1 LTKNVSHLLIF
12 AIRCPFHAFQQKK
25 SSDFSFFSM
34 LGIHQKGWGKT
45 AMNAVTIVIGSIC
58 ILLIAYR
65 LYGTFIAAKVLK
77 LDDSNPTPAHE
88 LEDGKDYVPTNK
100 WVTFGHHFAAIAAAG
115 PLVGPILAAQF
126 GYLPSLLWLLIGA
139 VIGGAVHDIVVLF
152 ASMRQDGKSLSEI
165 AKKELGPVAG
175 FCAGLAML
183 FIITITM
190 AGLSLVVLSALERN
204 PWGTFAVG
212 ITIPIAMAVGLYHK
226 KTGNLKIA
234 TIVGFGLIMAA
245 IVWGPNIQ
253 GTALGNFLTFE
264 KSTIAILLP
273 VYAFFAAALPVWL
286 LLAPRDYLS
295 TFMKIGVFAALII
308 GVFYVNPAVQF
319 PAFTEFVNGGGPVI
333 AGPVWPFISIT
344 IACGAISGF
353 HAFVGSGTTP
363 KMINRWSDI
372 KGVAFGAMLVEC
384 LVAIMA
390 LIAAVSLMPG
400 DYFAINST
408 PEKFATL
415 GMETVHLDKLSDEVG
430 MDLEGR
436 TGGAVTL
443 AVGMTYI
450 FTEIPIFEQM
460 ASYFYQFVILFEAV
474 FILTAI
480 DSGTRVARYL
490 IQDFGGA
497 FFKPLKRMDS
507 VFATIFASALACF
520 MWGYLLFSGDIS
532 SVWAL
537 FGVSNQLMASI
548 GLIIGA
554 TVVLKIADK
563 RRYMLTCL
571 IPLAYLYVTVNV
583 AGYWMVKNVY
593 WNAASS
599 GFSVLNGTL
608 SIIMLVLGFVI
619 LIASIQKWRQLWKYP
634 QDILVERAAKGM
646 I

>member
-1 LTKNVSHLLIF
+1 
-12 AIRCPFHAFQQKK
+12 
-25 SSDFSFFSM
+25 
-34 LGIHQKGWGKT
+34 
-45 AMNAVTIVIGSIC
+45 MNAVTIVIGSIC
-58 ILLIAYR
+58 ILMIAYR
-65 LYGTFIAAKVLK
+65 LYGTFIALKVLK
-77 LDDSNPTPAHE
+77 LDDSKPTPAHK

-100 WVTFGHHFAAIAAAG
+100 WVAFGHHFAAIAAAG

-139 VIGGAVHDIVVLF
+139 VIGGAVHDAVVLF
-152 ASMRQDGKSLSEI
+152 ASMRKDGKSLSEV
-165 AKKELGPVAG
+165 AKEELGPVAG
-175 FCAGLAML
+175 FCTGLAML

-190 AGLSLVVLSALERN
+190 AGLSMVVLHALENN

-212 ITIPIAMAVGLYHK
+212 ITIPIAMGVGLYHK
-226 KTGNLKIA
+226 KTGNLKGA

-245 IVWGPNIQ
+245 ILLGPNIQ
-253 GTALGNFLTFE
+253 GTALGDLLTLE
-264 KSTIAILLP
+264 ASTLAIILP
-273 VYAFFAAALPVWL
+273 IYAFFAAALPVWL

-308 GVFYVNPAVQF
+308 GVFVVNPEIQF
-319 PAFTEFVNGGGPVI
+319 PAFTEFINGGGPIV

-363 KMINRWSDI
+363 KMLNRWSDI
-372 KGVAFGAMLVEC
+372 KSVGFGAMLVEC
-384 LVAIMA
+384 VVAIMA
-390 LIAAVSLMPG
+390 LIAAVSLQPG

-408 PEKFATL
+408 PEVFQTL
-415 GMETVHLDKLSDEVG
+415 GMETVHLDELSEEIG
-430 MDLEGR
+430 INLEGR

-450 FTEIPIFEQM
+450 FTEIPFFDKL
-460 ASYFYQFVILFEAV
+460 ASFFFQFVIMFEAV

-490 IQDFGGA
+490 IQDFFGE
-497 FFKPLKRMDS
+497 FYKPLKRVDWLPGN
-507 VFATIFASALACF
+507 IFASALACF
-520 MWGYLLFSGDIS
+520 IWGYLLYSGDIS
-532 SVWAL
+532 SIWAL

-563 RRYMLTCL
+563 RWYMWTCL
-571 IPLAYLYVTVNV
+571 VPLAYLYVTVNV

-593 WNAASS
+593 LNPASA
-599 GFSVLNGTL
+599 GFSILNGIL
-608 SIIMLVLGFVI
+608 SITMLILGLII
-619 LIASIQKWRQLWKYP
+619 LVAALKKWRELWKIP
-634 QDILVERAAKGM
+634 QAELLKRSA
-646 I
+646 

>member
-1 LTKNVSHLLIF
+1 
-12 AIRCPFHAFQQKK
+12 
-25 SSDFSFFSM
+25 
-34 LGIHQKGWGKT
+34 
-45 AMNAVTIVIGSIC
+45 MNAISIVIGSIC
-58 ILLIAYR
+58 ILLIVYR
-65 LYGTFIAAKVLK
+65 LYGTFMAAKVLK
-77 LDDSNPTPAHE
+77 LNDSKPTPAQK
-88 LEDGKDYVPTNK
+88 LEDGQDYVPTNK
-100 WVTFGHHFAAIAAAG
+100 WVVFGHHFAAIAAAG

-126 GYLPSLLWLLIGA
+126 GYLPGLLWLLIGA
-139 VIGGAVHDIVVLF
+139 VIGGAVHDMVVLF
-152 ASMRQDGKSLSEI
+152 ASMRRDGKSLSEV
-165 AKKELGPVAG
+165 AKEELGPVAG
-175 FCAGLAML
+175 FCTGLAML

-190 AGLSLVVLSALERN
+190 AGLSMVVLGALERN

-212 ITIPIAMAVGLYHK
+212 ITIPIAMGVGLYHK
-226 KTGNLKIA
+226 KTGNLKLA
-234 TIVGFGLIMAA
+234 TIVGFALIMAA

-253 GTALGNFLTFE
+253 GTWLGDLLTLE
-264 KSTIAILLP
+264 KSTLALILP
-273 VYAFFAAALPVWL
+273 IYAFFAAALPVWL

-295 TFMKIGVFAALII
+295 TFMKIGVFAALIV
-308 GVFYVNPAVQF
+308 GVFIVNPEVQF
-319 PAFTEFVNGGGPVI
+319 PAFTEFVNGGGPVV

-363 KMINRWSDI
+363 KMINRWTDV

-390 LIAAVSLMPG
+390 LIAAVSLQPG

-415 GMETVHLDKLSDEVG
+415 GMETVHLDELSKEVG

-450 FTEIPIFEQM
+450 FAAVPFFAKL

-490 IQDFGGA
+490 IQDFLGD
-497 FFKPLKRMDS
+497 FIKPLKRTDS
-507 VFATIFASALACF
+507 LGANIFASALACF
-520 MWGYLLFSGDIS
+520 VWGYLLFSGDIS

-554 TVVLKIADK
+554 TVVLKVAEK
-563 RRYMLTCL
+563 RWYMLTCL
-571 IPLAYLYVTVNV
+571 VPLAYLFVTVMV

-593 WNAASS
+593 FNAANP
-599 GFSVLNGTL
+599 GYNVLNGIL
-608 SIIMLVLGFVI
+608 SIVMLILGIVIMVT
-619 LIASIQKWRQLWKYP
+619 SITKWIKLWRIP
-634 QDILVERAAKGM
+634 QNILVKQSEKEVA
-646 I
+646 